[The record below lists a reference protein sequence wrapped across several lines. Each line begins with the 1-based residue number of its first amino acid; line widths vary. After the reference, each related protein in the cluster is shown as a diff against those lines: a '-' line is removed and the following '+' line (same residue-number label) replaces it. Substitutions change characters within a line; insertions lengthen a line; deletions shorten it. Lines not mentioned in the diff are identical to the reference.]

1 MRLLFI
7 GDIVG
12 KAGRRVVADL
22 LPGLRE
28 RWALDCVII
37 NAENS
42 AGGFGITENILEDLI
57 DAGADAV
64 TLGNHAFDQKDAL
77 VFINRQP
84 RLIRPLNFPKGTP
97 GRGAALVRL
106 KNGADVLVVNA
117 MGRVFMTE
125 LDCPFRAIDN
135 ELTAC
140 PLKQG
145 ADAILI
151 DFHAEATSEKQALGL
166 FVDGRASV
174 VVGTHTHTP
183 TSDERVLPA
192 GTAYMSDAGMTGDYN
207 SVLGMDSEEPLN
219 RFLTRI
225 PRERFE
231 PSNGPGT
238 LSGSGRRDRR
248 QDGFGGLGAGCSDRG
263 RACGLRRRCRGT
275 SRPRLSEDYQGPKIL
290 AARCR
295 GATEPL
301 WVGERNVFTSVGIEM
316 KSGSLHR
323 DGTGRTDLSGA
334 TACWAAPAVTGRWR
348 DSSLTR

>member
-22 LPGLRE
+22 LPVLRE
-28 RWALDCVII
+28 RWALDCVVI

-140 PLKQG
+140 PLKKG

-238 LSGSGRRDRR
+238 LSGLAVEIDDKTGLALWARGVRI
-248 QDGFGGLGAGCSDRG
+248 GGVLQASAELPWDQ
-263 RACGLRRRCRGT
+263 
-275 SRPRLSEDYQGPKIL
+275 PVEL
-290 AARCR
+290 A
-295 GATEPL
+295 
-301 WVGERNVFTSVGIEM
+301 
-316 KSGSLHR
+316 
-323 DGTGRTDLSGA
+323 
-334 TACWAAPAVTGRWR
+334 
-348 DSSLTR
+348 

>member
-12 KAGRRVVADL
+12 RSGRKVVAEL
-22 LPGLRE
+22 LPRLRE
-28 RWALDCVII
+28 SWALDCVVI
-37 NAENS
+37 NAENA
-42 AGGFGITENILEDLI
+42 AGGFGITESILEDLI

-84 RLIRPLNFPKGTP
+84 RLVRPINFPKGTP

-106 KNGADVLVVNA
+106 KNGADVLVINA

-140 PLKQG
+140 QLKQG

-183 TSDERVLPA
+183 TADERVLPS

-231 PSNGPGT
+231 PANGAGT
-238 LSGSGRRDRR
+238 LSGLAVETDDRTGLAVWAR
-248 QDGFGGLGAGCSDRG
+248 GVRLGGALHPSAGLPWDMEKGA
-263 RACGLRRRCRGT
+263 
-275 SRPRLSEDYQGPKIL
+275 
-290 AARCR
+290 
-295 GATEPL
+295 
-301 WVGERNVFTSVGIEM
+301 
-316 KSGSLHR
+316 
-323 DGTGRTDLSGA
+323 
-334 TACWAAPAVTGRWR
+334 
-348 DSSLTR
+348 

>member
-12 KAGRRVVADL
+12 RAGRKVVAEL

-28 RWALDCVII
+28 RWALDCVVI

-42 AGGFGITENILEDLI
+42 AGGFGITEAILEDLL

-84 RLIRPLNFPKGTP
+84 RLVRPLNFPKGTP

-106 KNGADVLVVNA
+106 KNGADVLVINA

-140 PLKQG
+140 ALKQG

-238 LSGSGRRDRR
+238 LSGLAVEIDDATGLTLWARGVRI
-248 QDGFGGLGAGCSDRG
+248 GGVLQAS
-263 RACGLRRRCRGT
+263 
-275 SRPRLSEDYQGPKIL
+275 P
-290 AARCR
+290 
-295 GATEPL
+295 PL
-301 WVGERNVFTSVGIEM
+301 PWS
-316 KSGSLHR
+316 
-323 DGTGRTDLSGA
+323 A
-334 TACWAAPAVTGRWR
+334 
-348 DSSLTR
+348 